1 VVEMRIVDHLS
12 EDQLKRL
19 NYNKKNQTEV
29 NKRKAVDENVDWE
42 EIMGMN
48 RDTYRRKGGAIRR
61 R

>member
-1 VVEMRIVDHLS
+1 MRIVDHLS

-19 NYNKKNQTEV
+19 NHNMKNQTGVKKKKHHE
-29 NKRKAVDENVDWE
+29 RVDWE
-42 EIMGMN
+42 DIMGMN

>member
-1 VVEMRIVDHLS
+1 MRIVNHLS
-12 EDQLKRL
+12 EGQLEKL
-19 NYNKKNQTEV
+19 NYNKKKEQEQ
-29 NKRKAVDENVDWE
+29 KKKDQHEHVDWE